1 MSRHSTKRQAGVRS
15 FPGICRRQRFHK
27 LAFEPLESR
36 TLLSNISWTGQ
47 GDGKSWTAAGNWSGN
62 AVPGSND
69 DVTISLVSNP
79 TIRIESGAQSVHS
92 VTSTDPLSISG
103 GSLAV
108 AANSSLSG
116 GLTMTGGSLTAA
128 GSGVTFTISGTTT
141 VSGGSL
147 YAQGGGH
154 LSMPGLA
161 SYTGV
166 VGDVDQIQATG
177 AGSTLSLP
185 QLTKITESTTGGS
198 YTQIQ
203 ALAGGDI
210 ELPGL
215 TQLSGGTQ
223 QLESDGSGSE
233 LNISGLTSF
242 QEASGLASNPSRLQ
256 ATHGGAISDPN
267 LTTFKNVNLTL
278 DGTGTLATDQITT
291 YTSDTG
297 GAGTLTLSSGSL
309 NLKGLTD
316 GDGASLLVSGGGTLV
331 LPLAS
336 YTGVVGD
343 VDQIQATG
351 AGSTLSLPQL
361 TKITESTTGGSY
373 TQIQALAGGD
383 IELPG
388 LTQLSG
394 GTQQLESDGS
404 GSELNISG
412 LTSFQE
418 ASGLASNPS
427 RLQATHGGA
436 ISDPNLTTFKNV
448 NLTLDGTGTLATDQ
462 ITTYTSD
469 TGGAGT
475 LTLSSGSLNLK
486 GLTDGDGASLLVSGG
501 GTLVL
506 PLASY
511 TGVVGDVDQIQATGA
526 GSTLSLPQLTKITE
540 STTGGSYTQIQAL
553 AGGDI
558 ELPGLT
564 QLSGG
569 TQQLES
575 DGSGSELNISGLT
588 SFQEASGL
596 ASNPSRLQATH
607 GGAISD
613 PNLTTF
619 KNVNLTLDGTGTL
632 TTQQIS
638 TFSGGTL
645 NINNGTMNLAG
656 FTDVDNSSIAVSGG
670 ASVSLVGVAVA
681 DNAAISVSGAASL
694 SLAGLTSADNATISV
709 SAGASLVLP
718 APTAFTASGAT
729 ATVTDGSSITIGS
742 GVLSPPSSGTN
753 ATINVPQFPQ
763 GMILDMNPK
772 GTFSGGTTFNVD
784 SGATV
789 NIQSGTYTGGVNF
802 NVGQAATVD
811 LAGGQTATYSGTLTG
826 SGAGTV
832 QFSSG
837 TVVVGLGGLTL
848 NFSGSMFQWTGGYFN
863 AASGDVTNLER
874 SPSPVP
880 TRKDSSTTAL
890 WTTRA
895 RSSRPAPATLAY
907 TAMDNSRQP

>member
-1 MSRHSTKRQAGVRS
+1 
-15 FPGICRRQRFHK
+15 
-27 LAFEPLESR
+27 
-36 TLLSNISWTGQ
+36 
-47 GDGKSWTAAGNWSGN
+47 
-62 AVPGSND
+62 
-69 DVTISLVSNP
+69 
-79 TIRIESGAQSVHS
+79 
-92 VTSTDPLSISG
+92 
-103 GSLAV
+103 
-108 AANSSLSG
+108 
-116 GLTMTGGSLTAA
+116 MTGGSLTAA

-147 YAQGGGH
+147 YAQSGGH

-185 QLTKITESTTGGS
+185 QLTKLTESTTGGS

-233 LNISGLTSF
+233 LNISGVTSF

-436 ISDPNLTTFKNV
+436 ISDPNLT
-448 NLTLDGTGTLATDQ
+448 
-462 ITTYTSD
+462 S
-469 TGGAGT
+469 
-475 LTLSSGSLNLK
+475 
-486 GLTDGDGASLLVSGG
+486 
-501 GTLVL
+501 
-506 PLASY
+506 
-511 TGVVGDVDQIQATGA
+511 
-526 GSTLSLPQLTKITE
+526 
-540 STTGGSYTQIQAL
+540 
-553 AGGDI
+553 
-558 ELPGLT
+558 
-564 QLSGG
+564 
-569 TQQLES
+569 
-575 DGSGSELNISGLT
+575 
-588 SFQEASGL
+588 
-596 ASNPSRLQATH
+596 
-607 GGAISD
+607 
-613 PNLTTF
+613 F

-681 DNAAISVSGAASL
+681 DNVAISVSGAASL

-729 ATVTDGSSITIGS
+729 VSVTDGSSITIGS
-742 GVLSPPSSGTN
+742 
-753 ATINVPQFPQ
+753 
-763 GMILDMNPK
+763 
-772 GTFSGGTTFNVD
+772 
-784 SGATV
+784 
-789 NIQSGTYTGGVNF
+789 
-802 NVGQAATVD
+802 
-811 LAGGQTATYSGTLTG
+811 
-826 SGAGTV
+826 
-832 QFSSG
+832 
-837 TVVVGLGGLTL
+837 
-848 NFSGSMFQWTGGYFN
+848 
-863 AASGDVTNLER
+863 AS
-874 SPSPVP
+874 
-880 TRKDSSTTAL
+880 
-890 WTTRA
+890 
-895 RSSRPAPATLAY
+895 
-907 TAMDNSRQP
+907 